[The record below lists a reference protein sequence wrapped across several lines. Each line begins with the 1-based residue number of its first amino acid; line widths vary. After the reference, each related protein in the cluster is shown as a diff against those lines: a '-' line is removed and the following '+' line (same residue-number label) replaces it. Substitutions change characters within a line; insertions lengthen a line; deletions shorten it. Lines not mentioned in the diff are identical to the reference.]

1 MNNTKDE
8 IKNCFPIDY
17 IHVLKMN
24 QKGQK
29 YLKTIKKTCSYH
41 IITNLSSYKHPALD
55 LEIKSSK
62 LLSLIDHQMIKKNFK
77 IFLLSNYLKDSS
89 FLLLKYV
96 LKLR

>member
-1 MNNTKDE
+1 
-8 IKNCFPIDY
+8 
-17 IHVLKMN
+17 MN

-62 LLSLIDHQMIKKNFK
+62 LLSLIES
-77 IFLLSNYLKDSS
+77 SNDQKRIS
-89 FLLLKYV
+89 KYSCY
-96 LKLR
+96 RTI